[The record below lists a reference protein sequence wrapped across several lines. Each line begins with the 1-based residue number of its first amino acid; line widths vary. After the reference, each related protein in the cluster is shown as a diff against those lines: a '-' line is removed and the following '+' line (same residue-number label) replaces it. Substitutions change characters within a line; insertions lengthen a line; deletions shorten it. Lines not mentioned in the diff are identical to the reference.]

1 MRVVLVISS
10 LAAGGA
16 QRVILEL
23 ATNLVSRGHHVTLV
37 TYSDPRIDHFRVPP
51 GVERLSLDLLWP
63 SKNVVDSISS
73 AFRRLSRMR
82 SSLAPLSADAIV
94 SFIDL
99 TNVLVL
105 AATRGLR
112 VPVIV
117 SERVHP
123 RFHRIDFQWRIARR
137 LLYPFADRLVVQT
150 KDIAEWARRVVPRG
164 RISVIPNSAPS
175 MSETG
180 EERREKLLLAVGR
193 LNVQKGFDLL
203 LRAFAESA
211 VWRDGWRAIIVGEGP
226 ERANLQAL
234 ADKLGIGGKVEF
246 PGETDQVASWYRRAG
261 MFVLSSR
268 YEGFPNVLLEAM
280 SHGCPSIAFD
290 CPSGPRD
297 IVQSG
302 KNGRLLPAEDV
313 DALIAAIRELSA
325 DALQRQILGE
335 AAREVRTR
343 FSPELITDRWE
354 ELLVRVAHRA

>member
-1 MRVVLVISS
+1 MRFTFVINS

-16 QRVILEL
+16 QRVMTEL
-23 ATNLVSRGHHVTLV
+23 ISRLIGRGHEVTLI
-37 TYSDPRIDHFRVPP
+37 TYSKKDRDHFPLDPRVTRV
-51 GVERLSLDLLWP
+51 GLDLLWN
-63 SKNVVDSISS
+63 SRNGLHAVLSNL
-73 AFRRLSRMR
+73 RRLKLLRSAALSSR
-82 SSLAPLSADAIV
+82 PDVVI

-99 TNVLVL
+99 TNVLTLVSL
-105 AATRGLR
+105 LGSRM
-112 VPVIV
+112 PVVV
-117 SERVHP
+117 SERIHP
-123 RFHRIDFQWRIARR
+123 RHYEIGLQWRFARR
-137 LLYPFADRLVVQT
+137 LTYFMCAALVVQT

-302 KNGRLLPAEDV
+302 RNGRLLPAEDV